1 MSFPKDFL
9 WGAAISA
16 FQAEGAYLTDGKSLS
31 VSDVRLHKQAV
42 EKHIADTE
50 VAVDFYHRYREDI
63 QLMKECGLKSFR
75 FSIAW
80 TRILPEGEGEVNQ
93 AGLDFYN
100 RVIDELEVNHIEPV
114 VTLYHFD
121 LPQILV
127 DKYNGFVSRR
137 CIDAFVQYAK
147 VCFDNFG
154 DRVKYWLTINEQMVI
169 TQIPSFQGITSM
181 KEAYQAFHHMNI
193 AHALVTKLYR
203 SMHLKGKIGPC
214 ISYTTRLPA
223 TFKSSDVLLA
233 YEQDD
238 FNVFSL
244 IDVHFYGKY
253 PQYFINTLKKEGVM
267 FDMLPEDELLLA
279 DAKPDFIAVNWYV
292 TEVIGQYIGEGMH
305 GEYTGPELPRQSRA
319 KKGEYQYYRNPYTP
333 YSEFNWNCDGTGLR
347 FALRRLYARYHLPI
361 MISEN
366 GWAARETVSE
376 DNRIHDVSRIA
387 YMKEM
392 IEAMSCAIDDG
403 VELFAYEPWSFT
415 DVLSSSQGMDKRYG
429 LVFVDRSNENI
440 KELKRYK
447 KDSFYYY
454 QQVIKEMSGK

>member
-100 RVIDELEVNHIEPV
+100 RVIDELEANHIEPV

-223 TFKSSDVLLA
+223 TFKSSDV
-233 YEQDD
+233 
-238 FNVFSL
+238 S
-244 IDVHFYGKY
+244 
-253 PQYFINTLKKEGVM
+253 
-267 FDMLPEDELLLA
+267 
-279 DAKPDFIAVNWYV
+279 
-292 TEVIGQYIGEGMH
+292 
-305 GEYTGPELPRQSRA
+305 
-319 KKGEYQYYRNPYTP
+319 
-333 YSEFNWNCDGTGLR
+333 
-347 FALRRLYARYHLPI
+347 AR
-361 MISEN
+361 
-366 GWAARETVSE
+366 
-376 DNRIHDVSRIA
+376 
-387 YMKEM
+387 
-392 IEAMSCAIDDG
+392 
-403 VELFAYEPWSFT
+403 
-415 DVLSSSQGMDKRYG
+415 
-429 LVFVDRSNENI
+429 
-440 KELKRYK
+440 
-447 KDSFYYY
+447 
-454 QQVIKEMSGK
+454 